1 MKLNDSTKIFIY
13 IILIAIYHY
22 FIQNDLEK
30 LFFKCHFD
38 YDSITPFFIS
48 NAYKTTLNIT

>member
-48 NAYKTTLNIT
+48 NAFKTTLNIT